1 MELMEINLGQKFT
14 KKLVK
19 QFVCEFCHF
28 STSRKSHYERHL
40 MTLKHKIKKMEIEK
54 DEKGLHDNTCK
65 CNKYFKTKSGL
76 WKHKQRCTYIEEND
90 QESQESQEESIIS
103 TTNHTQL
110 DKNILSL
117 LQDNNSDCDY
127 KAMIFKLIE
136 ENSEFKNLLVTQ
148 QEQIMDQ
155 SRQIGEL
162 IPKIGNNNTNNNNI
176 KQRFN
181 INIFLNEQCRD
192 ALNMKEFL
200 QELEVTLM
208 HLDVTRKKGTAEG
221 ISNVFIE
228 NMNRLSVYER
238 PVHCTDT
245 KRETIY
251 IKDNNIWEKDN
262 DKSRIRAAIK
272 DASITQYKSMR
283 KWLKANPDY
292 MQHPTKQD
300 YFIDM
305 VRHCGRNLDDGLD
318 DKIIKRI
325 CSNSYVKNI
334 IDDELKL
341 KN

>member
-1 MELMEINLGQKFT
+1 MDPNNV
-14 KKLVK
+14 KKSSLNYS
-19 QFVCEFCHF
+19 CEKCNFN
-28 STSRKSHYERHL
+28 TSKKSQYNRHIW
-40 MTLKHKIKKMEIEK
+40 TLKHKRLTQADTLFEK
-54 DEKGLHDNTCK
+54 NALPEFMCK
-65 CNKYFKTKSGL
+65 CNKQFKHRQSL
-76 WKHKQRCTYIEEND
+76 FKHKQRCTYIEENVQDD
-90 QESQESQEESIIS
+90 QDDQDDQEESIIS

-192 ALNMKEFL
+192 ALNMKDFL

-283 KWLKANPDY
+283 KWLKSNPDY

>member
-1 MELMEINLGQKFT
+1 MF
-14 KKLVK
+14 
-19 QFVCEFCHF
+19 
-28 STSRKSHYERHL
+28 HL
-40 MTLKHKIKKMEIEK
+40 PSNF
-54 DEKGLHDNTCK
+54 GTC
-65 CNKYFKTKSGL
+65 
-76 WKHKQRCTYIEEND
+76 
-90 QESQESQEESIIS
+90 
-103 TTNHTQL
+103 
-110 DKNILSL
+110 
-117 LQDNNSDCDY
+117 QD
-127 KAMIFKLIE
+127 
-136 ENSEFKNLLVTQ
+136 
-148 QEQIMDQ
+148 
-155 SRQIGEL
+155 R
-162 IPKIGNNNTNNNNI
+162 
-176 KQRFN
+176 
-181 INIFLNEQCRD
+181 
-192 ALNMKEFL
+192 ALNIGICQSHNGLKNNMKDFL